1 MAVRFQSTPP
11 AWGATYNRSR
21 ETRQKIISIHAPRMG
36 SDGLYQSHRFR
47 QWHFNPRP
55 PHGERR
61 LLMSIGLTRIIF
73 QSTPPA
79 WGATLRLRLRRNTAL
94 LFQSTPPAWGAT
106 AMTLFINGFIIF
118 QSTPPAWGATTFHV
132 KHSFHHLISIHAPRM
147 GSDPVRS

>member
-1 MAVRFQSTPP
+1 MGSDFSSGFGSRLVIPFQSTPP

-61 LLMSIGLTRIIF
+61 SLERGVWIDSR
-73 QSTPPA
+73 
-79 WGATLRLRLRRNTAL
+79 
-94 LFQSTPPAWGAT
+94 
-106 AMTLFINGFIIF
+106 
-118 QSTPPAWGATTFHV
+118 
-132 KHSFHHLISIHAPRM
+132 ISIHAPRM
-147 GSDPVRS
+147 GSDVASSTSAKHGFTISIHAPRMGSDRHISRNICARLNFNPRPPHGERRR